1 MEERDGLCI
10 LVGTPDAMRR
20 FDGYKQLADEVCAS
34 QKGLLSNPVYLVPS
48 KKARS
53 APQDEV
59 DRANTG
65 GVGGSGTGS
74 SSVKRSEEMQRADK
88 AGISRGGEE
97 RPRELEK
104 HAGVARSNK
113 EGSSSSSSSSSS
125 GARNEERQ
133 RPEAK
138 IANKSGSHSS
148 EKAHQ
153 SSGKN
158 RN

>member
-1 MEERDGLCI
+1 VEERDGLCI

-59 DRANTG
+59 DRG
-65 GVGGSGTGS
+65 GAGTGSSS
-74 SSVKRSEEMQRADK
+74 SSVKRSEE
-88 AGISRGGEE
+88 

-104 HAGVARSNK
+104 NTGVARSNK
-113 EGSSSSSSSSSS
+113 EGSSSSSSSS
-125 GARNEERQ
+125 ARNEERQ

-138 IANKSGSHSS
+138 IANKPGSQSS

-153 SSGKN
+153 SNGKS
-158 RN
+158 RH